1 MEVQVQVEHL
11 IRMQERALKA
21 HEERVDRW
29 QEHTTELVRIMRGI
43 EQRLTVLRPSSALSS
58 TASVDAL
65 PPEKHVKNRDGGDA
79 NEKAG
84 AMAYTGPVQAKPYP
98 HRPYAVG
105 LRAVRRCSDD
115 WRPAWTVFPLKAFRG
130 SSYAYLKIQSHWD
143 DADLLQELSRSYDK
157 LRTVWRKWF
166 SLRGVRSVFCTIQS
180 RIIVPNNFFAF

>member
-1 MEVQVQVEHL
+1 MDAQVERL
-11 IRMQERALKA
+11 VRMQERALKT

-29 QEHTTELVRIMRGI
+29 QEHMTELIRIMRGI
-43 EQRLTVLRPSSALSS
+43 EQHLTLVRPSTALSS
-58 TASVDAL
+58 TASVDVL
-65 PPEKHVKNRDGGDA
+65 PPEMHMRTRDGGDA

-115 WRPAWTVFPLKAFRG
+115 WKPAWTVFPLKAFRG

-143 DADLLQELSRSYDK
+143 DADLLRELSRSYDK

-166 SLRGVRSVFCTIQS
+166 SLRGVR
-180 RIIVPNNFFAF
+180 